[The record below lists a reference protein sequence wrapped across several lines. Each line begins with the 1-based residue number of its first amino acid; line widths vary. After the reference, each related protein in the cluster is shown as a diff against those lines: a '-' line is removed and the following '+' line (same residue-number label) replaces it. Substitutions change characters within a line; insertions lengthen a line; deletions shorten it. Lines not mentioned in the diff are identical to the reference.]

1 MSKHTPRYYFEDNGG
16 QSIPIFDRMEQRG
29 TVVARVYTV
38 TTAERITRVLNE
50 VDEGKLIVKL

>member
-16 QSIPIFDRMEQRG
+16 ESIPIFDRMEQQG
-29 TVVARVYTV
+29 TVVARVYKV